1 MRSAVLD
8 VPLGPSWARLAVLAT
23 TARSLGFSTDR
34 SPDSEMTLCK
44 VKSSSSASL
53 VRRRETPPL
62 LFPWPALRRG
72 GGEKSAGVEDGRVGS
87 RGLVAPPLSSSFPVE
102 AFGSIVCVML
112 ELERFRFLLFV
123 RILFAIFQRGLQVC
137 VVQSSTAGMPCL
149 LLNLPEVA
157 GAATNVRAVDSMRIR
172 HLPW

>member
-1 MRSAVLD
+1 MRSAVLN
-8 VPLGPSWARLAVLAT
+8 VPLGPSWARLAVLST
-23 TARSLGFSTDR
+23 PARSLGFSTDR

-112 ELERFRFLLFV
+112 ELERFQFLLFV
-123 RILFAIFQRGLQVC
+123 RIFFAIFPRRASGIC
-137 VVQSSTAGMPCL
+137 CTIFYCR
-149 LLNLPEVA
+149 LNLPEVA